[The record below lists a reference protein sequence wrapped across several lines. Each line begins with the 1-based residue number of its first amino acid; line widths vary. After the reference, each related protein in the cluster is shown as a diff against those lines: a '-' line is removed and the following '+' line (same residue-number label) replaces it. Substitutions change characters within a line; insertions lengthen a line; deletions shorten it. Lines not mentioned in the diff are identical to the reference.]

1 MNPMEQIIY
10 TIEGIPSDQRLF
22 FENFINILTQK
33 QFWVK
38 GTQYQIIEPG
48 PRDNFSTIF
57 QLIPAS
63 NSIIQFTINFVEKP
77 AGIDVLYDKSMEF
90 NVPDNIAGKLM
101 KKMIERQKNFLER
114 SLDGQLVPL
123 IQISIKEAIK
133 ITEKQDEK
141 ESKADSEDPL
151 QILKV
156 KFAKGEISEEE
167 YLQKKKILEE

>member
-1 MNPMEQIIY
+1 
-10 TIEGIPSDQRLF
+10 
-22 FENFINILTQK
+22 
-33 QFWVK
+33 
-38 GTQYQIIEPG
+38 
-48 PRDNFSTIF
+48 
-57 QLIPAS
+57 
-63 NSIIQFTINFVEKP
+63 
-77 AGIDVLYDKSMEF
+77 
-90 NVPDNIAGKLM
+90 
-101 KKMIERQKNFLER
+101 MIERQKNFLER

>member
-1 MNPMEQIIY
+1 MFPMEQIIY

-22 FENFINILTQK
+22 FENFIDILTQK

-48 PRDNFSTIF
+48 PREKFSTIF

-77 AGIDVLYDKSMEF
+77 ACIDVLYDKSMDF

-123 IQISIKEAIK
+123 IQISIKEAIE

-141 ESKADSEDPL
+141 ETKADSEDPL